1 MSAALVVMG
10 VAILIHAG
18 VRLLDA
24 QIAQQVRAP
33 CDDLRLKL
41 ADAAN
46 CARQDLLQA
55 EWSRSLTLAAR
66 CAPFIAAKWY
76 VICQAVDTRRFD
88 SYALRCMAGDKDL
101 GQTKSKTQMWRFAL
115 PVIYGERQVGPA
127 VIWPPSHAVAR
138 DAGSKHARFEWV

>member
-55 EWSRSLTLAAR
+55 D
-66 CAPFIAAKWY
+66 
-76 VICQAVDTRRFD
+76 VVGDFD
-88 SYALRCMAGDKDL
+88 S
-101 GQTKSKTQMWRFAL
+101 SS
-115 PVIYGERQVGPA
+115 A
-127 VIWPPSHAVAR
+127 VRAFHSSEAVCHMPGR
-138 DAGSKHARFEWV
+138 